1 MATKPDTTR
10 HRHEAEL
17 VALALLPAQRY
28 SLPGLIRAA
37 NVRPRRFRQIRPTE
51 ALKASLAQPYFE
63 IVRAW
68 RDERQALLDAFDQ
81 AVALGD
87 TSIIKRQVDAS
98 AAKIAARF
106 GNVAGRFADILAR
119 IERWH
124 RLQWINRV
132 RAATSLDVSLHTT
145 AADVRQSIQTAQDWN
160 EALFRDVHNQT
171 NHRIVTALVAAAAA
185 IGVGFAGS
193 ESETVKAR
201 RRQSAGAAVD
211 EVLAKAKRRAA
222 NIGVDQVKRLNANM
236 TQARR
241 IAASLTKYRW
251 HHSHAVKHPRD
262 WHLARDGFVFAD
274 KDIPAD
280 DRAGIPFGCQ
290 CFEEPLFD

>member
-1 MATKPDTTR
+1 MATNPDTAR

-17 VALALLPAQRY
+17 AALALLPGQRY

-37 NVRPRRFRQIRPTE
+37 KVKPRRFRQIRPTE
-51 ALKASLAQPYFE
+51 ALKASLAAPYFE

-106 GNVAGRFADILAR
+106 GNVAGRFSAILAS

-124 RLQWINRV
+124 RLAWISRI

-145 AADVRQSIQTAQDWN
+145 AADVRQPISTAQSWN
-160 EALFRDVHNQT
+160 EALLSDVHNQT
-171 NHRIVTALVAAAAA
+171 SHRVLTALVAAAAA

-193 ESETVKAR
+193 ESETAKAR

-222 NIGVDQVKRLNANM
+222 GIGVDQVDKVSRGM
-236 TQARR
+236 DTARR
-241 IAASLTKYRW
+241 VAAGVDQWIW
-251 HHSHAVKHPRD
+251 HHLDPQPHPRPE
-262 WHLARDGFVFAD
+262 HQRREGQVFSS
-274 KDIPAD
+274 KRKPPEMP
-280 DRAGIPFGCQ
+280 GELPFCK
-290 CFEEPLFD
+290 CWSEPKLT